1 MDSKNRNPMKG
12 KLCLWPKAHY
22 YFLSFQDWLLRKE
35 TDNQSKIRE
44 IWAAI
49 FTSVHWLKEFT
60 NHFCVKS
67 FLRVQHSTAD
77 GELIRRSIKMF
88 AVRFQRRPDERSWWR
103 AHFIST
109 SAVRTWEKDQSRKL
123 KPLHER
129 SLRAN
134 LAL

>member
-1 MDSKNRNPMKG
+1 MDSKNRNRMKG
-12 KLCLWPKAHY
+12 KICLWPIAHY
-22 YFLSFQDWLLRKE
+22 SFLSFQDWLLRKE

-49 FTSVHWLKEFT
+49 FTSAHWLKECT

-88 AVRFQRRPDERSWWR
+88 AVRFQQRPNEHSWWR
-103 AHFIST
+103 AHFLLLRC
-109 SAVRTWEKDQSRKL
+109 A
-123 KPLHER
+123 HER
-129 SLRAN
+129 KTKAENWNHFTKDPSEPIWHCR
-134 LAL
+134 